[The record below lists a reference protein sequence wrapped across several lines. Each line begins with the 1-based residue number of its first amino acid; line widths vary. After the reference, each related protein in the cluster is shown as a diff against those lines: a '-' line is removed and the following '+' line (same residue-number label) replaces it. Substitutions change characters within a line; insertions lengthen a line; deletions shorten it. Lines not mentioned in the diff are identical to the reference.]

1 MRYVTPVLVSG
12 FSREEEVTSCQDQL
26 GEFRSA
32 ASALRIWLGETVEKL
47 PALQPT
53 SSQQSLARDLQE
65 VNVSHRQAEGL
76 GSDDCTGV

>member
-1 MRYVTPVLVSG
+1 MTPVLVSA

-32 ASALRIWLGETVEKL
+32 ASALRVWLEETVEKL

-65 VNVSHRQAEGL
+65 VNVSHGRAGGL
-76 GSDDCTGV
+76 GTDACSGV